1 MPRTAFLIIVILLV
15 LGVLYFLSTVPREQ
29 PTHSIEV
36 SVPQGNAH

>member
-1 MPRTAFLIIVILLV
+1 MPRTAFLIIVVLLIL
-15 LGVLYFLSTVPREQ
+15 GALYFLSTVPKEQ